1 MSRSRMP
8 LVLGLG
14 AAGGVGYYLYSAG
27 GNPKVAQKQ
36 AEADAHK
43 LSSEAKSH
51 MPGRSSQAQKD
62 AEKFGAQAGAKIDN
76 FAGKTQA
83 DLQKVKADAEAYGK
97 DLKQDALKKVDEFD
111 RKVENKTAEAKSG
124 ISSWFGGSK

>member
-27 GNPKVAQKQ
+27 GNPKVAQKK

-43 LSSEAKSH
+43 LSAEAKSH
-51 MPGRSSQAQKD
+51 IPGRTSQAEKD
-62 AEKFGAQAGAKIDN
+62 AEKFGAQAGAKFDN
-76 FAGKTQA
+76 VASKTQA
-83 DLQKVKADAEAYGK
+83 DLSKVKAEAENLGK
-97 DLKQDALKKVDEFD
+97 DLKQDALKKVDQFD
-111 RKVENKTAEAKSG
+111 RKVETKTAEAKSG

>member
-27 GNPKVAQKQ
+27 GDPKVAQKK

-51 MPGRSSQAQKD
+51 MPGRTSQAEKD
-62 AEKFGAQAGAKIDN
+62 AEKFGAQAGAKVDQ

-83 DLQKVKADAEAYGK
+83 DIAKLKADAEAYGK
-97 DLKQDALKKVDEFD
+97 DLKQDALKKVDDFD
-111 RKVENKTAEAKSG
+111 RKVESKTAEAKSG